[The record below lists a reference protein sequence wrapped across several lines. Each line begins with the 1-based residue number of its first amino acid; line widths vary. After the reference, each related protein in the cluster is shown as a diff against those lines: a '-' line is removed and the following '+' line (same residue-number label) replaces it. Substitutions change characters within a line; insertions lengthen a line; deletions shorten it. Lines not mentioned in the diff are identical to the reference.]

1 MTTAPEVVVQG
12 PHHVGGVV
20 RGEERIVRHVEGVV
34 GGPVVGGPVVAGPAP
49 VVAGPGPVV
58 ADRLAALA
66 GAERIAAGSAL
77 SRFSPAR
84 SPIRGSPVR
93 LSPSRGVYGGHYDAY
108 RSRFGRLY

>member
-12 PHHVGGVV
+12 PHHLGGVV
-20 RGEERIVRHVEGVV
+20 RGEVVRHVEGVV

-66 GAERIAAGSAL
+66 GAERIVAGSAL

-84 SPIRGSPVR
+84 SPIRESPLR
-93 LSPSRGVYGGHYDAY
+93 LSPSRALYGGHYDAY
-108 RSRFGRLY
+108 RSRFGRLYN